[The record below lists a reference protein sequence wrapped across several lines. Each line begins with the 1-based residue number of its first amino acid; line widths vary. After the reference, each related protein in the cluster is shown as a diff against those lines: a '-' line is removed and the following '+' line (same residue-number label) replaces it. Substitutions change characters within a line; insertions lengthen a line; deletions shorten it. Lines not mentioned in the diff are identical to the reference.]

1 MKAKQVEVTTDDFME
16 MVNKLNRSRFTDTD
30 EMQVI
35 KGESGS
41 PHKNQIRP
49 VGNFESVR
57 RHYLPRIVEDP
68 NEHGL
73 PFYLVC
79 IGRSDCPL
87 CKISDELSNAGT
99 EQLKEAAKDYYSSE
113 RNFWNAIPRWD
124 YNYGDEGERLLVV
137 QFGSTARKT
146 LEEIVTTNGHPGSPS
161 SGFDLFYVIE
171 DRTGIGADYKFL
183 PVTERVQ
190 SETSISHEI
199 RITRLKEKEGD
210 FDMVDLSKYTESPSA
225 EVLEAVQRECDI
237 ENILGDTPK
246 KGRGADFTE
255 EDAGNSQD
263 NDAKEESVPEQAQTK
278 EEESEKEEQDDSD
291 PGAKPLCFAEEDI
304 YDTEDEDC
312 IKCPFFKPCG
322 REIRM
327 NSLAEAR
334 GKRKNGKK

>member
-1 MKAKQVEVTTDDFME
+1 MKASQVEVTTEDFME
-16 MVNKLNRSRFTDTD
+16 MVNKLNRSRFADTD
-30 EMQVI
+30 ELKII
-35 KGESGS
+35 KGESGK

-79 IGRSDCPL
+79 IGRQDCPL
-87 CKISDELSNAGT
+87 CKISDELQNAGT
-99 EQLKEAAKDYYSSE
+99 EQLKDAAKDYFSAE

-124 YNYGDEGERLLVV
+124 YDYGDEGERLLAI

-161 SGFDLFYVIE
+161 SGFDLFFVVE
-171 DRTGIGADYKFL
+171 DRTGLGADYKFL

-190 SETSISHEI
+190 SATSISHEI
-199 RITRLKEKEGD
+199 NITRLTEAEGD
-210 FDMVDLSKYTESPSA
+210 FDMVDLSKYTQPPDA
-225 EVLEAVQRECDI
+225 EVLETVQEVCDI
-237 ENILGDTPK
+237 ENILGEMPK
-246 KGRGADFTE
+246 KGRGTDFTE
-255 EDAGNSQD
+255 SDAGNSK
-263 NDAKEESVPEQAQTK
+263 AEEKEDI
-278 EEESEKEEQDDSD
+278 EEESSPEQQAQEEEDSD

-304 YDTEDEDC
+304 YDVDDDDC

-327 NSLAEAR
+327 KALAEAR